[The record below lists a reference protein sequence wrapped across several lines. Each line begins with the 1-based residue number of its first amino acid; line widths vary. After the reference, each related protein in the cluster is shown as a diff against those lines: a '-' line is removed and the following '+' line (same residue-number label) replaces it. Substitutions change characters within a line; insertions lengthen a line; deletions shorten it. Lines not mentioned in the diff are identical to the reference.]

1 LVLLSTVGHR
11 EISLAAVPELA
22 DAVSPVYHR
31 ACSPHAGDNH
41 QAASGSARPPGQP

>member
-11 EISLAAVPELA
+11 EISLAAEPELA

-41 QAASGSARPPGQP
+41 